1 MYGSTM
7 GTETQSRIE
16 LPADVEQV
24 LDDLLTAEV
33 STVGKDGTPITWP
46 VVVQYRRESADF
58 LLCTSIGMPGKI
70 FNLRRSPKI
79 SLSYTDPT
87 GSGLVNPPKV
97 LVQGT
102 AELDSEVR
110 TSVDGVEDF
119 WVNKVMGPQP
129 ASKMM
134 SSNPLMRWY
143 MDVYYMRI
151 YITVTPTRICWW
163 PSGDYS
169 EAMQSIEVNSYVG

>member
-1 MYGSTM
+1 M
-7 GTETQSRIE
+7 GATSKTGIE
-16 LPADVEQV
+16 LPADVERV
-24 LDDLLTAEV
+24 LDDFFTAEV

-46 VVVQYRRESADF
+46 VVVQYRRESEDF

-70 FNLRRSPKI
+70 FNLRRDPKI

-87 GSGLVNPPKV
+87 GSGLANPPYV

-102 AELDSEVR
+102 ASLSNEIQ
-110 TSVDGVEDF
+110 TSFNGVEDF

-129 ASKMM
+129 ASKLM

-143 MDVYYMRI
+143 MDIYYMRI

-163 PSGDYS
+163 PNRDYSGD
-169 EAMQSIEVNSYVG
+169 MQSIEVNAHVG